1 MAVSP
6 PPSMLEPPPP
16 PPPSS
21 YGKGENTPE
30 NHFPRFE
37 PTAHPPGPRRIYFT
51 TKQKISE
58 RLGLRCLGLLTPRRG
73 LGNGGACIV
82 EVFSVCRK

>member
-1 MAVSP
+1 
-6 PPSMLEPPPP
+6 MLEPPPP
-16 PPPSS
+16 FCE
-21 YGKGENTPE
+21 KGGNTPE

-58 RLGLRCLGLLTPRRG
+58 RLGLRCLGLLAPRLVAWRRG
-73 LGNGGACIV
+73 KWRSVHGKVFCVCVGNN
-82 EVFSVCRK
+82 